1 VVARRAAEA
10 ARLEADVRALPAA
23 AAAALSLRAAAEEE
37 NAAHALALR
46 RQLDAAGGYHSGGDP
61 LLGLPAAAVGGDY
74 AGGEWAEAAHS
85 SLGRRRFRLD
95 EAEEARQ
102 AYLAC
107 SSELPAELVA
117 RRRVV
122 ALAARYHAKR
132 AAQHWLEGTGQ
143 ESAGTERLLREL
155 RAARAGVTEVVV
167 AEAAR
172 LQVLRDVA
180 EADDM
185 AAGLRKGPGEDEGEH
200 VGADGIRRP
209 KLKMAYEVR
218 RRKVQQKVWPGW
230 HTGQRPAVRMGDGDR
245 EIDVPLPAPRVLQKQ
260 KAGAAGARGREAPAP
275 EAPTFDG
282 WAGLKKKPKAK
293 LMIGGVYG
301 EF

>member
-1 VVARRAAEA
+1 M
-10 ARLEADVRALPAA
+10 RALPAA

-74 AGGEWAEAAHS
+74 AGGEWAEAAHG
-85 SLGRRRFRLD
+85 LLRRFRLD
-95 EAEEARQ
+95 ESEQARQ
-102 AYLAC
+102 PYLAC
-107 SSELPAELVA
+107 SSELPDELAA

-122 ALAARYHAKR
+122 ALAAGYHTKR

-155 RAARAGVTEVVV
+155 RAARAGVAEVAAA

-172 LQVLRDVA
+172 LRALRDAA
-180 EADDM
+180 EEDDR
-185 AAGLRKGPGEDEGEH
+185 AAGQLRKGPGEEDEEH

-230 HTGQRPAVRMGDGDR
+230 HTGQRPAVRLGDGDR

-275 EAPTFDG
+275 EAPAFDG
-282 WAGLKKKPKAK
+282 WAGLKKKVHTVLA
-293 LMIGGVYG
+293 IGGVYG